1 MAAPKKYSD
10 ELRERA
16 TRMAVELRR
25 DPATRNG
32 AIQRVAEQL
41 GIHPESLRGWVKR
54 AEVDEGTRPGTTSA
68 DGQRIAQLE
77 KHRVRVGIGCLG
89 PNHVPHRQVT
99 DEPGHVVDAIVIRP
113 AATRPRRSVQT
124 PRGSPVRVPR
134 LSRKESGSPEA
145 AELGSSPRR
154 QIRTSVLAL
163 GLLGRLS
170 SVRRHRSVKHQLS
183 HDRDIGGI
191 SSVD

>member
-16 TRMAVELRR
+16 TRMAVELRK

-77 KHRVRVGIGCLG
+77 KHRVRVGIGCR
-89 PNHVPHRQVT
+89 P
-99 DEPGHVVDAIVIRP
+99 EPRPSPPSHGRTRARCRCDSDPTGGHPSSTVSSN
-113 AATRPRRSVQT
+113 TT
-124 PRGSPVRVPR
+124 W
-134 LSRKESGSPEA
+134 ESGPC
-145 AELGSSPRR
+145 SSAV
-154 QIRTSVLAL
+154 TEGV
-163 GLLGRLS
+163 
-170 SVRRHRSVKHQLS
+170 
-183 HDRDIGGI
+183 
-191 SSVD
+191 